1 MSENYSIFAS
11 EKGKIE
17 IENYKTVKNF
27 LWTVN

>member
-27 LWTVN
+27 YGQ